1 MNIGESGEQRA
12 CDRLVHEDLTYL
24 IIGCAQTVHRVLGP
38 GFPENVY
45 RRALSHEMV
54 KAKIPF
60 ESEKAVE
67 VFYDGALCG
76 QFRPDA
82 VVDGKVVVELKAL
95 HALNDQHLAQA
106 MSYLKATGL
115 KVALLANFGR
125 KSLEVKRVVL

>member
-1 MNIGESGEQRA
+1 MNIGESGQGRA
-12 CDRLVHEDLTYL
+12 CGGLVHEDLTYR

-45 RRALSHEMV
+45 RRALCHEMV

-67 VFYDGALCG
+67 VFYDGVLCG
-76 QFRPDA
+76 QFRLDA

-95 HALNDQHLAQA
+95 DALNDQHLAQA

-125 KSLEVKRVVL
+125 KNLEVKRVVL